1 MDHWFKVNVDGATFA
16 QSQTVG
22 VGVLICDFASRVE
35 AALSKRLFVPLGPL
49 ETEAKAMEEG
59 IMFGWDV
66 GVRDVVV
73 ESDSQ
78 IVISTLLGS
87 SEPPI
92 GIATIFEGIHQ
103 NLQDFRQVQFSSVKR
118 CGNRLAH
125 ILAQYVKNNVSYVI
139 WIEENLSMIE
149 SALTRNVLVLSS
161 FNKVT
166 IFSLTKKNLYSFLTI
181 IQRKEIFYLKVYL
194 LFRKKKTQRTIK
206 MILEIP

>member
-49 ETEAKAMEEG
+49 ETEAMEEG

-92 GIATIFEGIHQ
+92 GIATIFEGIYQ
-103 NLQDFRQVQFSSVKR
+103 KLQDFRQVKFSHVKR
-118 CGNRLAH
+118 RDNCLTH
-125 ILAQYVKNNVSYVI
+125 ILVQCTRNNVSYVI

-149 SALTRNVLVLSS
+149 SALAHDVLVLSS
-161 FNKVT
+161 F
-166 IFSLTKKNLYSFLTI
+166 
-181 IQRKEIFYLKVYL
+181 Q
-194 LFRKKKTQRTIK
+194 
-206 MILEIP
+206 

>member
-1 MDHWFKVNVDGATFA
+1 MDPWFKVNVDGATFV

-22 VGVLICDFASRVE
+22 VGVLIRDFAGRVE

-103 NLQDFRQVQFSSVKR
+103 KL
-118 CGNRLAH
+118 
-125 ILAQYVKNNVSYVI
+125 
-139 WIEENLSMIE
+139 
-149 SALTRNVLVLSS
+149 
-161 FNKVT
+161 
-166 IFSLTKKNLYSFLTI
+166 
-181 IQRKEIFYLKVYL
+181 
-194 LFRKKKTQRTIK
+194 
-206 MILEIP
+206 